1 MARVKISE
9 YRAKKLILGNAY
21 RGLELQGGVKLPG
34 RLTGQW
40 VAKVDQG
47 VKKRFKQGLVAIGS
61 RSKLVAALNSW
72 KKKGFSRFIVEPFVP
87 HKENEEQ
94 YLSLEGVREGI
105 RVLHATKIPESFLS
119 HLLETFNANFFA
131 FLELNPLVVRK
142 NEAYLLDAA
151 ALVDSAGA
159 FFTRVWS
166 ESDIVETKSRHPAE
180 ERVKALDATTPAS
193 LKLSVL
199 NKNGGIFF
207 LLSAGGGS
215 IVIADQAE
223 LAGAGK
229 LIGNYGEYSGGP
241 TRP

>member
-47 VKKRFKQGLVAIGS
+47 VKKRFKQGLIAIGS
-61 RSKLVAALNSW
+61 RAKLVAALNSW

-94 YLSLEGVREGI
+94 YLSLERVREGI
-105 RVLHATKIPESFLS
+105 RVLHAHNGGIDVEAHPEAVKAFVVREPADVKKLVHATKIPESFLS

-131 FLELNPLVVRK
+131 FLEVNPLDRK
-142 NEAYLLDAA
+142 
-151 ALVDSAGA
+151 S
-159 FFTRVWS
+159 T
-166 ESDIVETKSRHPAE
+166 
-180 ERVKALDATTPAS
+180 
-193 LKLSVL
+193 
-199 NKNGGIFF
+199 
-207 LLSAGGGS
+207 
-215 IVIADQAE
+215 
-223 LAGAGK
+223 
-229 LIGNYGEYSGGP
+229 
-241 TRP
+241 